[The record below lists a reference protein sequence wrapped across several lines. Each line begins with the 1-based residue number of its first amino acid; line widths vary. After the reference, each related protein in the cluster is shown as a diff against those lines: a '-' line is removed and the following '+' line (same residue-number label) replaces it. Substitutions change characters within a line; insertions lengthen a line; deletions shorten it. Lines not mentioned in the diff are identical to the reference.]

1 MAASCYGGLVVF
13 FFFNVLQVVRRGCF
27 VCVVTCLNVSLQTS
41 FIFALQKL

>member
-1 MAASCYGGLVVF
+1 MAASCYGGLV